1 MCTGSAVAV
10 IPVPAGELSARI
22 SSKDQMAVLIS
33 QIEAGSEIPDL
44 NILETGRKRSN
55 GFLVRNTEE
64 ILIPVYRKQ
73 IDIPDPFRHLTIDRI
88 RKPSVLHKR
97 LDVFQPVSAEDKHR
111 TSGIRHTVLPELI
124 VHFMGRNILYH
135 ILSPLLTYS

>member
-1 MCTGSAVAV
+1 MILPQCGHT
-10 IPVPAGELSARI
+10 AGELSARI

-64 ILIPVYRKQ
+64 ILIPVY
-73 IDIPDPFRHLTIDRI
+73 
-88 RKPSVLHKR
+88 
-97 LDVFQPVSAEDKHR
+97 
-111 TSGIRHTVLPELI
+111 
-124 VHFMGRNILYH
+124 
-135 ILSPLLTYS
+135 